1 MAVDVRVHVYVCV
14 GECCVRVLYA
24 SMYLYAYYTHAVVY
38 VCACVYV

>member
-24 SMYLYAYYTHAVVY
+24 SVYIYMRILHAR
-38 VCACVYV
+38 